1 MDSFIKYS
9 SDCDFT
15 IENLPYGV
23 FTTKD
28 DSTPQ
33 IGVAI
38 GDEILKLKEI
48 ANFFKG
54 PELALHQNVFTET
67 KLNAF
72 MSLKPA
78 AWREARETIQSLL
91 STSNTTLQNDPVL
104 RRRAFILQTEAIM
117 EVPVDIIDYTDF
129 YSSIH
134 HATNVG
140 TMFRGKD
147 NALPA
152 NWKYIPIGYHGR
164 ASSVVISGT
173 PIRRPKG
180 QTILNENEPPV
191 YGPCKLMDFE
201 LEMAFFVGG
210 PKTNLGEP
218 INIRTAEDHIF
229 GMVLMNDWSARDIQ
243 KWEYI
248 PLGPFTSKNLGTTI
262 SPWIVTMLALEPF
275 KVANTPQ
282 DPKPFPY
289 LYHGDDYNFDI
300 KLQVDLK
307 TENKISTVISNSNYK
322 YQYWTQKQQLAQQ
335 TVTGCNVKP
344 GDLMGSGTISGEAPT
359 SFGSMLELSWKGSKP
374 IKLNDGTT
382 RKFLL
387 DGDEII
393 ISGYCQNSNSRI
405 GFGKCAGK
413 LIPALN

>member
-1 MDSFIKYS
+1 MH
-9 SDCDFT
+9 C
-15 IENLPYGV
+15 L
-23 FTTKD
+23 
-28 DSTPQ
+28 Q
-33 IGVAI
+33 IGLYINIATI
-38 GDEILKLKEI
+38 HPIILI
-48 ANFFKG
+48 IFRIFF
-54 PELALHQNVFTET
+54 
-67 KLNAF
+67 
-72 MSLKPA
+72 
-78 AWREARETIQSLL
+78 R
-91 STSNTTLQNDPVL
+91 
-104 RRRAFILQTEAIM
+104 
-117 EVPVDIIDYTDF
+117 
-129 YSSIH
+129 
-134 HATNVG
+134 
-140 TMFRGKD
+140 
-147 NALPA
+147 
-152 NWKYIPIGYHGR
+152 KYIPIGYHGR

-218 INIRTAEDHIF
+218 IDIRTAEDHIF

-307 TENKISTVISNSNYK
+307 SKWEIFIDFYIKIILYAN
-322 YQYWTQKQQLAQQ
+322 
-335 TVTGCNVKP
+335 
-344 GDLMGSGTISGEAPT
+344 I
-359 SFGSMLELSWKGSKP
+359 F
-374 IKLNDGTT
+374 
-382 RKFLL
+382 
-387 DGDEII
+387 
-393 ISGYCQNSNSRI
+393 
-405 GFGKCAGK
+405 
-413 LIPALN
+413 